1 MEARLKIRRESKKN
15 GEDSQAVYVGDN
27 EGRIICI
34 LAYGEDSIKKT
45 TMLTPAQGR
54 DPPLVDLRR
63 LKPRVGQ
70 SDTLYWSENSFAS
83 RLMERIDSSSPYVFP
98 YNTSSYSKDFTST
111 SHLQDFV
118 VGDFVSLLL
127 RVIKA
132 EEKYTGKDEKYM
144 LIQGIDADNS
154 PTGGI
159 CMWRFEE
166 GDIKPYRIY
175 FFRGMRVRIAQVWSD
190 ITWTYNDREDKQ
202 KDVECSRRAAIED
215 VTEVASIRTF
225 YRL

>member
-1 MEARLKIRRESKKN
+1 M
-15 GEDSQAVYVGDN
+15 
-27 EGRIICI
+27 
-34 LAYGEDSIKKT
+34 
-45 TMLTPAQGR
+45 
-54 DPPLVDLRR
+54 
-63 LKPRVGQ
+63 
-70 SDTLYWSENSFAS
+70 
-83 RLMERIDSSSPYVFP
+83 
-98 YNTSSYSKDFTST
+98 
-111 SHLQDFV
+111 SHLQDFA

-132 EEKYTGKDEKYM
+132 EEKYTGKDEKYL

-166 GDIKPYRIY
+166 GDIKPFRIY

-190 ITWTYNDREDKQ
+190 TAWAYIDREDKQ
-202 KDVECSRRAAIED
+202 KDVECTRRTAVED
-215 VTEVASIRTF
+215 VTEVSSIRSF